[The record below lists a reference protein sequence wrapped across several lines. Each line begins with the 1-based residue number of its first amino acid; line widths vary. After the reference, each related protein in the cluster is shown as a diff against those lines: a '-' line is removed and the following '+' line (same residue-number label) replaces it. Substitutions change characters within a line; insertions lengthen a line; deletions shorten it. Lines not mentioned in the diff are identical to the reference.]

1 MPMMLLSAM
10 PTDVANIQVK
20 KVALTVFQLA
30 EVGHNGA
37 SQRIDALLRQ
47 HYPRLYQR
55 NDKVTWCGE
64 QPALVVRPKAGR
76 QVTSLSDLE
85 ALIVTAA

>member
-1 MPMMLLSAM
+1 MLLSAM
-10 PTDVANIQVK
+10 PTDVTNIQVK

-30 EVGHNGA
+30 EVGWNA
-37 SQRIDALLRQ
+37 ANSEVDSLLRQ
-47 HYPRLYQR
+47 HFPRLCRRDERAEWRGQ
-55 NDKVTWCGE
+55 T
-64 QPALVVRPKAGR
+64 ALVVRPKAGR